1 MNLRT
6 SFKSGDRK
14 LGILNFSGSPK
25 IIELSG
31 IAGFDF
37 VIIDTEH
44 TTATWETV
52 DHMILAAKAIGL
64 PALVRVGTPDEGE
77 ILRALDC
84 GADGIVISHV
94 STAHA
99 ATRAVAGALYPPRGI
114 RGMCPAIRPVRYG
127 EIAWH
132 DHAAASNERMLIICL
147 IEDKEGLDNIDDI
160 CAVDGV
166 DVIWCGSGDLS
177 QSLGIKHSGLEH
189 PLMREAM
196 TKIRDACSKNDK
208 IFMATAGSKPTAE
221 YVNELWDFGA
231 PIVSLAPDLML
242 IRNAF
247 AETVTRLRRLAPEAP
262 HSMSR

>member
-1 MNLRT
+1 MSLRAV
-6 SFKSGDRK
+6 FKSGQK
-14 LGILNFSGSPK
+14 QLGILNFSGSPK
-25 IIELSG
+25 MIELAA

-37 VIIDTEH
+37 AIIDTEH
-44 TTATWETV
+44 ATTTWETV
-52 DHMILAAKAIGL
+52 DHMILAAKAYGM
-64 PALVRVGTPDEGE
+64 PVLVRVGKPDELD

-94 STAHA
+94 SSADVA
-99 ATRAVAGALYPPRGI
+99 ARAVAGALYPPRGI

-127 EIAWH
+127 EMAWH
-132 DHAAASNERMLIICL
+132 DHAVASNERMLVVCL
-147 IEDKEGLDNIDDI
+147 IEDKAGLDNIEEI

-177 QSLGIKHSGLEH
+177 QSLGIHHSGLEH

-196 TKIRDACSKNDK
+196 TRIRDACHKNGGV
-208 IFMATAGSKPTAE
+208 FMATAGSRPTPE

-247 AETVTRLRRLAPEAP
+247 ADTIARLRPAAGPRA
-262 HSMSR
+262 